1 MGHCLQRL
9 KKNNRKIRATETQA
23 SISEATVTKWSW
35 SQLEPGFRA
44 CVAVRGMGGGKFL
57 LGMVCTHPVI
67 RASWDSDSMA
77 DIRCQQKRGVEKSS
91 RPASAHTLPS
101 FPSPSLPLS
110 VVFFSQVFFVGR
122 VVNFGERGHA
132 FKTHYRCSY
141 CSGIR
146 LWNHLAA
153 LSLFHLAL
161 GNLKDTTNAS
171 LMMGCNCAHK

>member
-44 CVAVRGMGGGKFL
+44 CVTVRGMEGGNSCWVWFVL
-57 LGMVCTHPVI
+57 TLWSEHLGTVTAV
-67 RASWDSDSMA
+67 A